1 MSRRAGLATFVM
13 IAVGA
18 ISPQVRAQSTDS
30 TIATPIEQALIE
42 QACSTPPVVAIN
54 PDKHDECLHGK
65 LNVLRADFG
74 RDLSR
79 LSSADRRKI
88 DAVCDPI
95 RGAEGREGYISCV
108 TTQLAAVQAR
118 WNRGRSDVVATAS
131 AVVPAP
137 VQPAAMT
144 TTPAV
149 VVTQASSRIWLVVT
163 LALATLGVASVG
175 LVVANKKVRPQAPR
189 VCRACGTGVEG
200 AGDLCVP
207 CRHEAAEALRRAA
220 SERAERAR
228 SADDPDPQQ
237 GERDEDDRHRQALE
251 AEDAQRQHQEL
262 ARQAEE
268 AAPQAEEEAL
278 RRKAEEAEAQRQAIC
293 TEEDAVFD
301 PYRVLD
307 IPPDANADV
316 IQAAHTRAK
325 AKYDAREVEDM
336 GDQIK
341 LHYRQKAEAADRAF
355 QMLTGAHELPPATPS
370 HVFPSIG

>member
-1 MSRRAGLATFVM
+1 M
-13 IAVGA
+13 
-18 ISPQVRAQSTDS
+18 
-30 TIATPIEQALIE
+30 
-42 QACSTPPVVAIN
+42 
-54 PDKHDECLHGK
+54 
-65 LNVLRADFG
+65 
-74 RDLSR
+74 
-79 LSSADRRKI
+79 
-88 DAVCDPI
+88 
-95 RGAEGREGYISCV
+95 
-108 TTQLAAVQAR
+108 
-118 WNRGRSDVVATAS
+118 
-131 AVVPAP
+131 
-137 VQPAAMT
+137 
-144 TTPAV
+144 
-149 VVTQASSRIWLVVT
+149 WLVVT
-163 LALATLGVASVG
+163 LALATLGVAGVG
-175 LVVANKKVRPQAPR
+175 LVMANKKVRPQAPR

-237 GERDEDDRHRQALE
+237 GERDEDDRQRQALE

-301 PYRVLD
+301 PYGALD